1 MDISY
6 FQEFVVLS
14 ETKNYW
20 AAAERLFIGQSS
32 LSKHIKVLENHLGA
46 PLLDRNSRKVELT
59 EFGRMMLPYAQSIS
73 KLQHEYQTTAYNYL
87 HSGIQNLRIASI
99 PAMAQYHITDTLLN
113 FQLEC
118 PSVQIHTMEDDSFV
132 VREALINNKC
142 DLAFFR
148 DSELYVEHDPDK
160 EIRLAKLQFCQD
172 QLVGTSVMK

>member
-1 MDISY
+1 
-6 FQEFVVLS
+6 
-14 ETKNYW
+14 
-20 AAAERLFIGQSS
+20 
-32 LSKHIKVLENHLGA
+32 
-46 PLLDRNSRKVELT
+46 
-59 EFGRMMLPYAQSIS
+59 MMLPYAQSIS

-118 PSVQIHTMEDDSFV
+118 PSVQIHTMEDDRFV

-172 QLVGTSVMK
+172 QLVTVLPRNHPLAGADHLELSELANENFVLIKQGSMPYKLCIRACESAGFSPV